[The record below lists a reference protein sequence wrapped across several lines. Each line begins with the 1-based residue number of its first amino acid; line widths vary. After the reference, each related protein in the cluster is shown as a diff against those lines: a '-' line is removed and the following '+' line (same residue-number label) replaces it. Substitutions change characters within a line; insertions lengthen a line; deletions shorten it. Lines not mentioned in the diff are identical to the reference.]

1 MRSLTFIFFSF
12 ILMLSFSIKGQ
23 VQLSVYS
30 EISIITADSGDNLYE
45 SFGHSAL
52 RLKDPI
58 LNLDLVYNYGVFDF
72 DAPNFYSN
80 FVKGRLLY
88 KLVRYNFSYFLDGYK
103 KDKRWIK
110 QQVLNLTQPERQAF
124 FLYLEQNATPQN
136 ATYLYDPFF
145 DNCASKLT
153 DITKDILKEKVEFVD
168 EGIEKDLSFRELMNA
183 QFHWNTWGSF
193 GINLALGNKLDKRRN
208 PIEYTYLPDYVYE
221 IFKRSTITREGKTEP
236 LVEKEILLSDFPS
249 QHNGPSLFSPLL
261 VFGLLLVIVF
271 YISFKKEKIIIRF
284 LDGTILMITGCI
296 GAFLLFLWFFTN
308 HSTTPNNFNI
318 LWAFPPNI
326 YIGLLVFKNKLKPW
340 FGLYFKILIG
350 LIGLL
355 FIFWLFKFQEYS
367 YAILPILATLQLRY
381 YIIQK
386 SADKIH

>member
-221 IFKRSTITREGKTEP
+221 IFKRSTITRDGKTDP
-236 LVEKEILLSDFPS
+236 LVKKEILLSDFPS
-249 QHNGPSLFSPLL
+249 QHNGPSLLSPLL

-340 FGLYFKILIG
+340 F
-350 LIGLL
+350 
-355 FIFWLFKFQEYS
+355 
-367 YAILPILATLQLRY
+367 
-381 YIIQK
+381 
-386 SADKIH
+386 